1 MKPLDRIDR
10 QILDALQNDGRLSNK
25 ELAARVGLAP
35 SSCLSRVKRLVDDGV
50 LLGFHARVAP
60 RALGIALQAMVHV
73 EFRAH
78 SREIIERFRDEVL
91 AHREVLAVYYVAGHT
106 DFLVHVGVSD
116 AEHLRVLVMDAFTTG
131 SDVRHVETNLIFEHR
146 SDPVLPDYLGDAG

>member
-10 QILDALQNDGRLSNK
+10 QILHALQNDGRLSNK

-35 SSCLSRVKRLVDDGV
+35 SSCLSRVKRLQDEGV
-50 LLGFHARVAP
+50 LQGFHARVSP
-60 RALGIALQAMVHV
+60 RALGIGLQAMIQV

-91 AHREVLAVYYVAGHT
+91 ARREVLAVFYVAGRT
-106 DFLVHVGVSD
+106 DFLVHVGVAD
-116 AEHLRVLVMDAFTTG
+116 AEHLRALVMDAFTTG
-131 SDVRHVETNLIFEHR
+131 TDVRHVETNLIFEHR
-146 SDPVLPDYLGDAG
+146 ADPVLPDYLDPGP